1 MYEQGQ
7 IKAVKIKA
15 VSCLIVVLLSSCAS
29 FEPQPISPADTLA
42 NYEARTLDNPDLQ
55 RYIATQI
62 NGDVGVRAPG
72 TWDLRTL
79 TLAAFYFSPELDVAR
94 AKAAV
99 SQAAIQTAGQRPNPS
114 LQLPFAYTSNPKAGE
129 SPYTYGLGL
138 DIPVETAGK
147 RGYRVTQAQQLS
159 NAARFTIGNVAWQVR
174 SRLRSHLLNFYA
186 ATRRIEMLE
195 QQIAA
200 QQQVV
205 AMLDKRL
212 SLGAASAPE
221 ANQAHIALTQNLID
235 LGKAQQQTQDE
246 RAQIAAAIGVPV
258 SAMTHIQISFDAF
271 ERVYPDIPIDAAR
284 RQAILSRADLLVAL
298 SEYEASQA
306 ALQLEIA
313 RQYPDIHIGP
323 GYTFDAGAHKFVL
336 PVSSISLPLFNQ
348 NQGPIAAASARRKE
362 VAARVNAVQAQ
373 AIDDT
378 ERAVQNYRAA
388 LENLH
393 LAESLLSAQQR
404 QLQAMQK
411 SFNAG
416 ETDRLTLA
424 LAQHTFYI
432 HALARQDALVQVQNS
447 IGQLEDAMQRPL
459 SVSDFPAVLE

>member
-1 MYEQGQ
+1 MKQSVLLL
-7 IKAVKIKA
+7 AF
-15 VSCLIVVLLSSCAS
+15 VVLSGCAIYRA
-29 FEPQPISPADTLA
+29 QPIAPAALMKSF
-42 NYEARTLDNPDLQ
+42 EARTLDNPDLQ
-55 RYIATQI
+55 RYVASHLHSDAGRRVP
-62 NGDVGVRAPG
+62 NR
-72 TWDLRTL
+72 WDLPTL

-94 AKAAV
+94 AKAATD
-99 SQAAIQTAGQRPNPS
+99 QAAVQTAGQHPNPT
-114 LQLPFAYTSNPKAGE
+114 LQLPLGYTSNPKAGE
-129 SPYTYGLGL
+129 SPYTYGLGV
-138 DIPVETAGK
+138 DIPIETAGK
-147 RGYRVTQAQQLS
+147 RGYRVAQAQQLS
-159 NAARFTIGNVAWQVR
+159 SAARFTVGNVAWQVR
-174 SRLRSHLLNFYA
+174 SRLRSHLLNLYA
-186 ATRRIEMLE
+186 ATRSTQILE
-195 QQIAA
+195 QQIAT
-200 QQQVV
+200 QQQIV

-221 ANQAHIALTQNLID
+221 VNQAHIALTQNRVD
-235 LGKAQQQTQDE
+235 LAKAQQQTQDE

-258 SAMTHIQISFDAF
+258 AALAKIQINFDTF
-271 ERVYPDIPIDAAR
+271 ERVYPDIPVDAAR
-284 RQAILSRADLLVAL
+284 RQAILNRADLLAAL

-336 PVSSISLPLFNQ
+336 PVSGISLPLFNQ
-348 NQGPIAAASARRKE
+348 NQGPIAEASARRKE

-388 LENLH
+388 LGNLQ

-404 QLQAMQK
+404 QLQAVQK
-411 SFNAG
+411 TFKTG

-424 LAQHTFYI
+424 LAQHAFYI
-432 HALARQDALVQVQNS
+432 NALARQDALVQVQSS

-459 SVSDFPAVLE
+459 SASDFPAVPE